1 MKNRF
6 IASGLVTI
14 LLFIGTLTNAQNAKE
29 IVSKAYERNNGN
41 SSYTEMTMKI
51 VRPTYERSVSMKAWS
66 LDTKY
71 SMVYITAPAKE
82 KGQVSLKRGK
92 EMWSWQPSINR
103 MIKLPPSMMMQSWM
117 GSDFTNDDL
126 INQSSI
132 VDAYTHTIIGN
143 EKVDGKDCYKL
154 ELIPHET
161 ANVVWGKL
169 FLWITKDTN
178 DIIKSEYYDEDDYLA
193 KTETATEFKI
203 LGGKNI
209 PSVFTTIPADKPGNQ
224 TIMIMTEIK
233 FDYDVDESFFS
244 QQNMKKIR

>member
-1 MKNRF
+1 MKTLKLGLIISF
-6 IASGLVTI
+6 SAFTFAS
-14 LLFIGTLTNAQNAKE
+14 FAQDAKE
-29 IVSKAYERNNGN
+29 IVKNAYERNNGK
-41 SSYTEMTMKI
+41 SSYNEMTMKI
-51 VRPTYERSVSMKAWS
+51 VRPTYERSISMKAWS
-66 LDTKY
+66 FDTEY

-82 KGQVSLKRGK
+82 KGQVSLKRDK

-132 VDAYTHTIIGN
+132 VDAYTHKLIGS
-143 EKVDGKDCYKL
+143 EEIEGKECHKL
-154 ELIPHET
+154 ELIPLET

-169 FLWITKDTN
+169 ILWITKDTN
-178 DIIKSEYYDEDDYLA
+178 DIVKSEYYDEDDYLS
-193 KTETATEFKI
+193 KTETATEFKT

-209 PSVFTTIPADKPGNQ
+209 PSVFTTTPADKPGNK
-224 TIMIMTEIK
+224 TIMFMTKIE

>member
-1 MKNRF
+1 MKTSKF
-6 IASGLVTI
+6 VLIAFLSVFVTSI
-14 LLFIGTLTNAQNAKE
+14 YAQDAKE
-29 IVSKAYERNNGN
+29 IVKKAYERNNGE

-51 VRPTYERSVSMKAWS
+51 VRPTYERSISLKAWS
-66 LDTKY
+66 FGTKY

-82 KGQVSLKRGK
+82 KGQVSLKREK
-92 EMWSWQPSINR
+92 EMWSWQPTINR

-132 VDAYTHTIIGN
+132 VDAYTHKIIGN

-169 FLWITKDTN
+169 IIWITKDTN
-178 DIIKSEYYDEDDYLA
+178 DIVKSEYYDEDDYLS
-193 KTETATEFKI
+193 KTETATEFKT

-209 PSVFTTIPADKPGNQ
+209 PSVFTTIPADKPGNK
-224 TIMIMTEIK
+224 TIMIMSIIE

>member
-1 MKNRF
+1 MKTLKLGLIILF
-6 IASGLVTI
+6 SAFTFAS
-14 LLFIGTLTNAQNAKE
+14 FAQDAKE
-29 IVSKAYERNNGN
+29 IVKNAYERNNGK
-41 SSYTEMTMKI
+41 SSYNEMTMKI
-51 VRPTYERSVSMKAWS
+51 VRPTYERSISMKAWS
-66 LDTKY
+66 FGTEY

-82 KGQVSLKRGK
+82 KGQVSLKRDK

-132 VDAYTHTIIGN
+132 VDAYTHKLIGS
-143 EKVDGKDCYKL
+143 EEIDGKECHKL
-154 ELIPHET
+154 ELIPLET

-169 FLWITKDTN
+169 LLWITKNTN
-178 DIIKSEYYDEDDYLA
+178 DIVKSEYYDEDDYLS
-193 KTETATEFKI
+193 KTETATEFKT

-209 PSVFTTIPADKPGNQ
+209 PSVFTTIPADKPGNK
-224 TIMIMTEIK
+224 TVMIMTNIE